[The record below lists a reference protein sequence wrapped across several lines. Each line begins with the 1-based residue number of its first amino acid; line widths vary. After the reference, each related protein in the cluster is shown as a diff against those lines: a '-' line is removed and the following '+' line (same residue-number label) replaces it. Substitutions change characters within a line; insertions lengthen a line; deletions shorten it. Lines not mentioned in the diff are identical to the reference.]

1 MKREKSIKSAL
12 TMLPIG
18 LALVAVDLPATEVQ
32 VAGTSTTTIDIIT
45 STAEDTLVSK
55 TVFLPATTDNTWD
68 CAVTA
73 SADTLNPLSGD
84 NNQYIF
90 GLDVDTSTSTR
101 AGSDRVIDY
110 DSLGLNEET
119 NRQPVSS
126 TFIFGLLSGNA
137 NHTFYWSARKFD
149 VADADMAVGSSSM
162 TIVCSDV

>member
-1 MKREKSIKSAL
+1 M
-12 TMLPIG
+12 MLPIG
-18 LALVAVDLPATEVQ
+18 LVLAAVDGSATEVQ

-55 TVFLPATTDNTWD
+55 TVFIPATGSPWD

-73 SADTLNPLSGD
+73 SADTLNPLNGD

-90 GLDVDTSTSTR
+90 GLNVDASASTR

-119 NRQPVSS
+119 NRQAVGS
-126 TFIFGLLSGNA
+126 TYIFGSLSDNA

-149 VADADMAVGSSSM
+149 PNDADMTVGSASM